1 MTTDTLELP
10 PIDADMIDKPPVTT
24 AVATAAAQAE
34 DRPTLK
40 QTALASFEPI
50 EAHMRTL
57 AARYKDVA
65 YDVTTTK
72 GMADAKAARL
82 VLREEG
88 RYAVQRLQ
96 DRLKKE
102 ANDLKRTLDAKGDE
116 LIALVKPAED
126 AIHAQIEAEEK
137 RKEAEREAKAAKE
150 RERIA
155 GLDAR
160 LAALSAWVDRCK
172 EPGMTAERIE
182 KGIALLEDALID
194 PAEWQEYA
202 ARAEARKAEVLGVM
216 NDLYGQAVAREAE
229 AARLESQRL
238 ENERIAAEQAERQA
252 ALAAQERQSRAVT
265 RFGTS
270 LAAAIARVGIGR
282 VTEVLPEQGT
292 RADLLTADEMNAYA
306 DALDA
311 LQPHP
316 ITPDAQ
322 ESGSNP
328 ADEPAPV
335 DAPGMCASSTVESA
349 EAVPSG
355 EEGEGA
361 HADESAPTPDYG
373 ALEAELVD
381 GPASLETSEAEAV
394 HIKTEDLPA
403 LPPPAPATQSAIH
416 LCWDLLQVLKT
427 PYAGRFPSH
436 PKPGPE
442 WWADVRSR
450 IEALE
455 PRLSKMVGA
464 Q

>member
-1 MTTDTLELP
+1 MSTDTLELP
-10 PIDADMIDKPPVTT
+10 PIDADMIGKTPAAIALTT
-24 AVATAAAQAE
+24 PQAAEPA
-34 DRPTLK
+34 TLK
-40 QTALASFEPI
+40 QTALASFAPI

-126 AIHAQIEAEEK
+126 AIHAQIEAEEQ
-137 RKEAEREAKAAKE
+137 RKAAEREAKAAKE
-150 RERIA
+150 RERVA
-155 GLDAR
+155 ALDAK

-194 PAEWQEYA
+194 QAEWQEYA

-229 AARLESQRL
+229 AARLEAQRL
-238 ENERIAAEQAERQA
+238 ENERIAAELAAQRAEIERQA
-252 ALAAQERQSRAVT
+252 AALRQQEQEIEAARQ
-265 RFGTS
+265 
-270 LAAAIARVGIGR
+270 
-282 VTEVLPEQGT
+282 
-292 RADLLTADEMNAYA
+292 RADAAGRSADLGTGETPAPG
-306 DALDA
+306 
-311 LQPHP
+311 QRETPP
-316 ITPDAQ
+316 ITQDAE
-322 ESGSNP
+322 ESGSSP
-328 ADEPAPV
+328 ADEPAAV

-361 HADESAPTPDYG
+361 HADESAPAPDYD

-394 HIKTEDLPA
+394 HIKAEDLSTLA
-403 LPPPAPATQSAIH
+403 PPPAEPQSTIR
-416 LCWDLLQVLKT
+416 LCWELLQVLKT

-455 PRLSKMVGA
+455 PRLAKMVGA
-464 Q
+464 N

>member
-10 PIDADMIDKPPVTT
+10 PIDADMIDKMSLTPGAIELIKP
-24 AVATAAAQAE
+24 AE
-34 DRPTLK
+34 PATLK

-72 GMADAKAARL
+72 GMADAKAARM

-155 GLDAR
+155 GLDAK
-160 LAALSAWVDRCK
+160 LAALSVWADRCK

-216 NDLYGQAVAREAE
+216 NDLYGQAVDREAE
-229 AARLESQRL
+229 AARLEAQRM
-238 ENERIAAEQAERQA
+238 ENERIAAELAAQRAEIERQA
-252 ALAAQERQSRAVT
+252 AALRQQEQEIEAARQ
-265 RFGTS
+265 
-270 LAAAIARVGIGR
+270 
-282 VTEVLPEQGT
+282 
-292 RADLLTADEMNAYA
+292 RADAAGRSADLGTGETPAPG
-306 DALDA
+306 
-311 LQPHP
+311 QRETPP
-316 ITPDAQ
+316 ITQD
-322 ESGSNP
+322 
-328 ADEPAPV
+328 
-335 DAPGMCASSTVESA
+335 
-349 EAVPSG
+349 
-355 EEGEGA
+355 
-361 HADESAPTPDYG
+361 ADESAPAPAHVCATLPGYG
-373 ALEAELVD
+373 SEPQIVSMYRMGRDAPGE
-381 GPASLETSEAEAV
+381 SLETSEAEAV

-403 LPPPAPATQSAIH
+403 LPPPAPAPQSAIH

>member
-1 MTTDTLELP
+1 MTQTMTTDTLELP
-10 PIDADMIDKPPVTT
+10 PIDASMIGKTP
-24 AVATAAAQAE
+24 AAIALATPQAAEPA
-34 DRPTLK
+34 TLK
-40 QTALASFEPI
+40 QTALASFAPI

-126 AIHAQIEAEEK
+126 AIHAQIEAEEQ
-137 RKEAEREAKAAKE
+137 RKAAEREAKAAKE

-155 GLDAR
+155 GLDAK
-160 LAALSAWVDRCK
+160 LAALSTWIDRCK

-182 KGIALLEDALID
+182 KGIALLEDAQID

-202 ARAEARKAEVLGVM
+202 ARAEDRKAEVLGVM
-216 NDLYGQAVAREAE
+216 HQLYAQAVQREAE
-229 AARLESQRL
+229 AARLEAQRL
-238 ENERIAAEQAERQA
+238 ENERIAAEQVERQRLLDERA
-252 ALAAQERQSRAVT
+252 AELRRREQEIEAAQLR
-265 RFGTS
+265 
-270 LAAAIARVGIGR
+270 AAAPMAAEAIAYPQEGGAGKA
-282 VTEVLPEQGT
+282 ENPGFMPKAAQ
-292 RADLLTADEMNAYA
+292 
-306 DALDA
+306 
-311 LQPHP
+311 
-316 ITPDAQ
+316 DAQ
-322 ESGSNP
+322 ESGSSP

-335 DAPGMCASSTVESA
+335 DAPGMCASSTAESA

-355 EEGEGA
+355 DEGTAA
-361 HADESAPTPDYG
+361 HADESAAEPDYD

-381 GPASLETSEAEAV
+381 GPASLETSDAV
-394 HIKTEDLPA
+394 HIKAEDLPTLA
-403 LPPPAPATQSAIH
+403 PAPAEPQSTIR
-416 LCWDLLQVLKT
+416 LCWELLQVLKT

-442 WWADVRSR
+442 WWQDVKVR
-450 IEALE
+450 IEELE
-455 PRLSKMVGA
+455 PRLAEMVGA
-464 Q
+464 S

>member
-1 MTTDTLELP
+1 MTQTMTTDTLELP
-10 PIDADMIDKPPVTT
+10 PIDASMIGKTP
-24 AVATAAAQAE
+24 AAIALATPQAAEPA
-34 DRPTLK
+34 TLK
-40 QTALASFEPI
+40 QTALASFAPI

-126 AIHAQIEAEEK
+126 AIHAQIEAEEQ
-137 RKEAEREAKAAKE
+137 RKAAEREAKAAKE

-155 GLDAR
+155 GLDAK
-160 LAALSAWVDRCK
+160 LAALSTWIERCK

-182 KGIALLEDALID
+182 KGIALLEDAQID

-216 NDLYGQAVAREAE
+216 HTLYDQAVRREAE
-229 AARLESQRL
+229 AARLEAQRL
-238 ENERIAAEQAERQA
+238 ENERIAAEQAARQAELDAQAA

-265 RFGTS
+265 RFSTS
-270 LAAAIARVGIGR
+270 LAAAIARVGIAR
-282 VTEVLPEQGT
+282 VTEVLPDVGART
-292 RADLLTADEMNAYA
+292 DLLTPDEMEAHA
-306 DALDA
+306 TALDWLHPQTITQVEQVQA
-311 LQPHP
+311 PTVPLSDPQAESPAPQPVMPAEEAGGPATHP
-316 ITPDAQ
+316 SEA
-322 ESGSNP
+322 S
-328 ADEPAPV
+328 DEP
-335 DAPGMCASSTVESA
+335 
-349 EAVPSG
+349 
-355 EEGEGA
+355 
-361 HADESAPTPDYG
+361 DYD

-381 GPASLETSEAEAV
+381 GPDQL
-394 HIKTEDLPA
+394 
-403 LPPPAPATQSAIH
+403 PPAPQSTIH
-416 LCWDLLQVLKT
+416 LCWELLQVLKT

-442 WWADVRSR
+442 WWQEVKVR

-455 PRLSKMVGA
+455 PELVKMMEA
-464 Q
+464 R